1 MKRYVVLVALVS
13 CSLLAFA
20 PGEVGAKSGTPPVYL
35 PHGARLPHGMKWMTP
50 GVVRLGRY
58 DSGGY
63 LARYLVDLEK
73 LKRLG
78 VRQLQ
83 LDTTCASACTVY
95 LRLGDRVCVTD
106 RARIGFHK
114 ILLRE
119 RTRFGPIRAR
129 LKSAEHNFNDKFLQ
143 RLPANIRSWRG
154 IRNGLPRRMVWLKGE
169 EAARRIGRLPAA
181 GRMPE

>member
-1 MKRYVVLVALVS
+1 MKRYTILSALLGCVLIAVAPHGIS
-13 CSLLAFA
+13 
-20 PGEVGAKSGTPPVYL
+20 AKSSAPS
-35 PHGARLPHGMKWMTP
+35 ARLPHGMTWVAP

-58 DSGGY
+58 DSGGFLANY
-63 LARYLVDLEK
+63 LADLEK

-83 LDTTCASACTVY
+83 LDAACASACTVY
-95 LRLGDRVCVTD
+95 LRLGNRVCVTK
-106 RARIGFHK
+106 RARIGFHR
-114 ILLRE
+114 ITLLG

-129 LKSAEHNFNDKFLQ
+129 LKSAERNYNDKFLQ

-169 EAARRIGRLPAA
+169 EAARRIGRC
-181 GRMPE
+181 R